1 MKLNISVDYL
11 RVESMI
17 FPFPLKSDHVAKS
30 LLLCYNIVTFNSKLT
45 GEIGVDF

>member
-11 RVESMI
+11 IVESMI
-17 FPFPLKSDHVAKS
+17 FLCPLKLDHIES
-30 LLLCYNIVTFNSKLT
+30 LLLCYNIVTFNSMLT